1 MTNNNTYWTTEISPT
16 TFAKGLGLKELW
28 QKKYLIW
35 LFVKRDITV
44 QYKQT
49 IFGMGWYFI
58 SPLFTMFMYIV
69 VFGRIA
75 GIPTDDIPQPVFYLS
90 GICLWEYFSTCLT
103 DTAATFQT
111 NAGLFGKVYFPRLVT
126 PVSKVISKLFRF
138 SLQLST
144 FVFVYLYFVIR
155 GVDLHPNIYLLLFP
169 VLILMMQ
176 CMALG
181 LGLIVSSLTTK
192 YRDLTNFFGVFVSL
206 WMYATPIVYP
216 LSYVTNPTLHKI
228 MLFNPMTAIIE
239 TFKYGAFGAGQFS
252 WSSLGFS
259 AEYESADQTKVKDPR
274 FYNVWMD
281 LAVRAGAAFRP
292 SPDLML
298 GASLIYRSTIEQ
310 VRGGI
315 YGTTDKQYF
324 IFTDISKDGT
334 LSGVNREQL
343 KKLADATEGRANIV
357 ASGGVHTMDDI
368 IACKEMGLYGTI
380 CGKSIYK
387 GTLDLREAVKY
398 AEV

>member
-1 MTNNNTYWTTEISPT
+1 MTNNNSSYWTTEISPKS
-16 TFAKGLGLKELW
+16 FAKGFGLKELW

-75 GIPTDDIPQPVFYLS
+75 GIPTDDVPQPVFYLS

-103 DTAATFQT
+103 DVSKTFQS
-111 NAGLFGKVYFPRLVT
+111 NSGLFGKVYFPRLVS
-126 PVSKVISKLFRF
+126 PMSIVLSRMFRF

-144 FVFVYLYFVIR
+144 FVIVYIFFVCK
-155 GVDLHPNIYLLLFP
+155 GVDLRPNWYLCLFP
-169 VLILMMQ
+169 VLVLMIQ
-176 CMALG
+176 CLALG

-239 TFKYGAFGAGQFS
+239 SFKYGAYGAGEFS
-252 WSSLGFS
+252 WQSLGYS
-259 AEYESADQTKVKDPR
+259 AAIIFV
-274 FYNVWMD
+274 
-281 LAVRAGAAFRP
+281 L
-292 SPDLML
+292 
-298 GASLIYRSTIEQ
+298 LIVGIMMFNRKQKFFIDTI
-310 VRGGI
+310 
-315 YGTTDKQYF
+315 
-324 IFTDISKDGT
+324 
-334 LSGVNREQL
+334 
-343 KKLADATEGRANIV
+343 
-357 ASGGVHTMDDI
+357 
-368 IACKEMGLYGTI
+368 
-380 CGKSIYK
+380 
-387 GTLDLREAVKY
+387 
-398 AEV
+398 